1 MTDEA
6 RLDVWICQFWITY
19 QILLCDI
26 RVFYFTSHYK
36 IQSSTSVAVPCKH
49 REGKRDANR
58 MENVRYTSVTPLV
71 FQADDGMGCYCREA
85 LKALDESFPSKRIM
99 NATQ

>member
-36 IQSSTSVAVPCKH
+36 IQSSTSVAVLCKH

-58 MENVRYTSVTPLV
+58 MENVGYTSVTPLV
-71 FQADDGMGCYCREA
+71 FQADDGM
-85 LKALDESFPSKRIM
+85 ALDESFPSKRIM

>member
-1 MTDEA
+1 
-6 RLDVWICQFWITY
+6 
-19 QILLCDI
+19 
-26 RVFYFTSHYK
+26 
-36 IQSSTSVAVPCKH
+36 
-49 REGKRDANR
+49 
-58 MENVRYTSVTPLV
+58 MENVRYTPVTPLV